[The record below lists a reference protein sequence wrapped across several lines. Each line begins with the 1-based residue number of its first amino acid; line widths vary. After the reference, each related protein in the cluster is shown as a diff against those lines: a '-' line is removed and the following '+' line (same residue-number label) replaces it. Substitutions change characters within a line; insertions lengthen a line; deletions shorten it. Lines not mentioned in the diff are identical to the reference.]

1 MMKMKF
7 GLTVGACLVFA
18 GLGVAGSNSASAQE
32 QSGSTGFHSI
42 SCIKVRH
49 GKSADF
55 KTLVDGTFLKFGQ
68 SRVDSGAISAWIVLR
83 TVIPAG
89 HDATCDYVFVSF
101 YSGLP
106 SAPLGDE
113 EMTAAL
119 KKAGISTSL
128 EDMRQQQDAAGYLV
142 YNSLERTALQ
152 VGQAK
157 KGDYIIVNVMSVP
170 DVGAWIANEKKMWQ
184 PIFEDGVKDGSVD
197 GWSVVEQFLPRGTK
211 DQGNTYTVDIY
222 PNWDAM
228 FKFFGAGFSDR
239 WKKVNPG
246 VPIEQ
251 GMDQEHK
258 VDTIDHTVL
267 YHVVQIVQSP
277 K

>member
-1 MMKMKF
+1 MKMKF

-18 GLGVAGSNSASAQE
+18 GLCVAGSNSASAQE
-32 QSGSTGFHSI
+32 PSGSTGFHSI
-42 SCIKVRH
+42 SCVKVRR

-55 KTLVDGTFLKFGQ
+55 KTLVDGTFLKFAQ
-68 SRVDSGAISAWIVLR
+68 SRVDSGAISAWLVLR

-89 HDATCDYVFVSF
+89 HDANCDYVFVTF
-101 YSGLP
+101 YPGLP
-106 SAPLGDE
+106 NAPMGEE

-128 EDMRQQQDAAGYLV
+128 EDMRQQRDAAGYLV
-142 YNSLERTALQ
+142 YNGMERTAVQ

-157 KGDYIIVNVMSVP
+157 KGDYIVVNVMSVP
-170 DVGAWIANEKKMWQ
+170 DTGAWIANEKKLWQ

-197 GWSVVEQFLPRGTK
+197 GWSVVEQFLPRGAK

-222 PNWDAM
+222 PSWDAM
-228 FKFFGAGFSDR
+228 FKFFGPGFSDR

-267 YHVVQIVQSP
+267 YHVVQMVQAS

>member
-1 MMKMKF
+1 MKKKF

-18 GLGVAGSNSASAQE
+18 TLFLAGSNTASAQE
-32 QSGSTGFHSI
+32 QSGSPGFHSV
-42 SCIKVRH
+42 SCVKVRRD
-49 GKSADF
+49 KSADF
-55 KTLVDGTFLKFGQ
+55 KTLVDGDFQKFAQ
-68 SRVDSGAISAWIVLR
+68 SRVNSGAISAWIVLR

-89 HDATCDYVFVSF
+89 HDATCDYAFVSF
-101 YSGLP
+101 YPGLP
-106 SAPLGDE
+106 SAPLGDD

-128 EDMRQQQDAAGYLV
+128 ADMRQRQDAAGYLV
-142 YNSLERTALQ
+142 YNSLDRTALQ

-170 DVGAWIANEKKMWQ
+170 DVGAWVANEKKLWQ

-197 GWSVVEQFLPRGTK
+197 GWSVVEQFLPRGDK
-211 DQGNTYTVDIY
+211 DWGTTYTVDIY
-222 PNWDAM
+222 PSWDAM
-228 FKFFGAGFSDR
+228 FKFFGPSFSDR
-239 WKKVNPG
+239 WTKVHPDVPMNPA
-246 VPIEQ
+246 
-251 GMDQEHK
+251 MDQEHK

-267 YHVVQIVQSP
+267 YHVVQMVQAP

>member
-1 MMKMKF
+1 MKMKF
-7 GLTVGACLVFA
+7 GFTVGACLVFA
-18 GLGVAGSNSASAQE
+18 GLCVAGSNSASAQG
-32 QSGSTGFHSI
+32 QSESTGFHSI
-42 SCIKVRH
+42 SCVKVRR

-55 KTLVDGTFLKFGQ
+55 KTLVDGTFLKFAQ
-68 SRVDSGAISAWIVLR
+68 SRVDSGGISAWLVLR

-89 HDATCDYVFVSF
+89 HDANCDYVFVTF
-101 YSGLP
+101 YPGMP
-106 SAPLGDE
+106 NAPLGDE

-128 EDMRQQQDAAGYLV
+128 EDMRQQRDAAGYLV
-142 YNSLERTALQ
+142 YNGMEHTAVQ
-152 VGQAK
+152 VGRAK
-157 KGDYIIVNVMSVP
+157 NGDYIIVNEMSVP
-170 DVGAWIANEKKMWQ
+170 DTGAWIANEKKLWQ

-197 GWSVVEQFLPRGTK
+197 GWSVVEQFLPRGAK
-211 DQGNTYTVDIY
+211 DQGTTYTVDIY
-222 PNWDAM
+222 PSWDAM
-228 FKFFGAGFSDR
+228 FKFFGPGFSDR

-267 YHVVQIVQSP
+267 YQVVQMVQAS

>member
-1 MMKMKF
+1 MKKKF
-7 GLTVGACLVFA
+7 GLAAGACLVFA
-18 GLGVAGSNSASAQE
+18 GLFLAGSNTASAQE
-32 QSGSTGFHSI
+32 ASGSPGFHSVA
-42 SCIKVRH
+42 CVKVRR

-55 KTLVDGTFLKFGQ
+55 KTLVDGTFLKYAQ
-68 SRVDSGAISAWIVLR
+68 SRVDSGAISAWLVLR

-89 HDATCDYVFVSF
+89 HDATCDYAFVTF
-101 YSGLP
+101 YPGMP
-106 SAPLGDE
+106 NAPMGDE

-119 KKAGISTSL
+119 KKAGISSSL
-128 EDMRQQQDAAGYLV
+128 EDMRQQRDAAGYLV
-142 YNSLERTALQ
+142 YNGLERTAVH

-170 DVGAWIANEKKMWQ
+170 DNGAWIANEKKLWQ

-197 GWSVVEQFLPRGTK
+197 GWSVVEQFLPRGAK
-211 DQGNTYTVDIY
+211 DQGTTYTVDIY
-222 PNWDAM
+222 PSWDAM
-228 FKFFGAGFSDR
+228 FKFFGSGFSDR
-239 WKKVNPG
+239 WKKVNPD

-267 YHVVQIVQSP
+267 YHVVQMVQAS